1 MTPQVTP
8 QVSGL
13 AAFLRAGGARPF
25 AWGVQDCCLW
35 AADWVLAATGRDP
48 AAGWRGRYLTALG
61 AARLVTRR
69 GGFEAHVA
77 ACLADVGL
85 AETSDPGPGDVG
97 IVELTNG
104 PTFAVRASGC
114 WAAKSECGVVLADA
128 PYLRAWSVPC
138 R

>member
-8 QVSGL
+8 QVSDL

-35 AADWVLAATGRDP
+35 AADWVRLATGRDP
-48 AAGWRGRYLTALG
+48 AAGWRDHYRSALG
-61 AARLVTRR
+61 AARIVARR

-77 ACLADVGL
+77 ACLAGAGL
-85 AETSDPGPGDVG
+85 SETSDPRPGDVG
-97 IVELTNG
+97 IVELANG
-104 PTFAVRASGC
+104 PTLAVRTSVC
-114 WAAKSECGVVLADA
+114 WAAKGKRDVLLADA
-128 PYLRAWSVPC
+128 PCLRAWSVPC

>member
-1 MTPQVTP
+1 MTPQV
-8 QVSGL
+8 SDL

-48 AAGWRGRYLTALG
+48 AAVWRGRYRTALG
-61 AARLVTRR
+61 AARLAARR

-77 ACLADVGL
+77 ACLADAGL
-85 AETSDPGPGDVG
+85 TETAEPRPGDVG
-97 IVELTNG
+97 IVDLANG
-104 PTFAVRASGC
+104 PTFAVRTRGC
-114 WAAKSECGVVLADA
+114 WAAKGERGVVLTDA
-128 PYLRAWSVPC
+128 PCLRAWSVPRTARC